1 MKVERITAQVR
12 YSQDTGHGA
21 WKAVEIGAE
30 ATVDERE
37 RWAEALAHL
46 YADLGQ
52 ELKTLW
58 SANGNGHKLQ
68 ESPQDGAEGNVVAPQ
83 PVEHSKGQ
91 PEPVQQPEHFCQVHQ
106 TEHKRYSRGNS
117 VWYAHKTPDGK
128 WCREK

>member
-1 MKVERITAQVR
+1 MKVNKITAQVR

-21 WKAVEIGAE
+21 WKAIEIGAE

-46 YADLGQ
+46 YADLGR

-58 SANGNGHKLQ
+58 ANGNGHK
-68 ESPQDGAEGNVVAPQ
+68 G
-83 PVEHSKGQ
+83 
-91 PEPVQQPEHFCQVHQ
+91 PEPAQDRPESHRESIAVGAPTQTPEHFCQDHQ
-106 TEHKRYSRGNS
+106 MPFKQYHRGEN
-117 VWYAHKTPDGK
+117 VWYSHKTGDGK